1 MNVWKLYAG
10 DFTTL
15 AWVRKGMILVILY
28 HTSKNLTATSR
39 SASLDQNYHQ
49 QNPSTLV
56 HETLKRDAQKSQGS
70 DGTLVHSL

>member
-28 HTSKNLTATSR
+28 HTSKNLTAC
-39 SASLDQNYHQ
+39 Q
-49 QNPSTLV
+49 QDVFMNAACTV
-56 HETLKRDAQKSQGS
+56 
-70 DGTLVHSL
+70 